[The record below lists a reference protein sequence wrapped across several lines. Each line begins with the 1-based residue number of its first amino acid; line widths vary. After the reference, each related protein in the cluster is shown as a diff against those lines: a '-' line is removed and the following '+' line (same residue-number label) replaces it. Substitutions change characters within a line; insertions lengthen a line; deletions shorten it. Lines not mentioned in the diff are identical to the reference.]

1 MSLDP
6 TARLANCMDSIKKYL
21 IDNIYT
27 TEEIQVSF
35 DKVLNTPDIQGV
47 TVDRWVGVKFGPV
60 TMDSLSSLTLDLF
73 LCTRKDP
80 EYFRQAQL
88 RDTVMGYLTDN
99 TKTDGMARIPLYR
112 SYANQPWELLSGG
125 FIVQDVIEGPQYELE
140 DLTKVK
146 QLTCILRWG
155 SKI

>member
-1 MSLDP
+1 MALDSSARESNVKDSL
-6 TARLANCMDSIKKYL
+6 KKYL

-27 TEEIQVSF
+27 TEGVEISF
-35 DKVLNTPDIQGV
+35 DKILSTPNIQGID
-47 TVDRWVGVKFGPV
+47 VDRWVGVKFGAID
-60 TMDSLSSLTLDLF
+60 MASLSSLDLELF

-80 EYFRQAQL
+80 EYFRLAQL

-99 TKTDGMARIPLYR
+99 TQTDGMARIPLYR
-112 SYANQPWELLSGG
+112 SYANQDWELLSGG
-125 FIVQDVIEGPQYELE
+125 FIVQKVIEGPQYGLD

-155 SKI
+155 AKI